1 MSEHI
6 TQSFIAKIWLEESVG
21 ETGRASWRGHITQVP
36 SGNRQ
41 YIETLDDIVQ
51 FIAPRLEEMGARVA
65 LFWRIKF
72 WLGRWRENRSHGDDE
87 SSRVAIEVAPSATGS
102 IGGTERSSIAK
113 GR

>member
-1 MSEHI
+1 MTEHI

-41 YIETLDDIVQ
+41 YIKTLDDIVL
-51 FIAPRLEEMGARVA
+51 FIAPRLEEMGVEVA
-65 LFWRIKF
+65 LLWRIKR
-72 WLGRWRENRSHGDDE
+72 WLGRWREDRSHGDDE
-87 SSRVAIEVAPSATGS
+87 SSRVMIDITPTATGG